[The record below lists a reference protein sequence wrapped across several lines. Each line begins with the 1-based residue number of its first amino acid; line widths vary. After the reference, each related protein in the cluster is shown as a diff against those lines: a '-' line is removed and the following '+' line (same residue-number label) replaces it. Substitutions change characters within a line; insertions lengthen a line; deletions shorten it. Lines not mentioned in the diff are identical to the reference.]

1 MQDVATVGRPGTM
14 RLPRWPVAT
23 VLTVA
28 LLVGILFVAFFAARY
43 FTLNEQVFGLY
54 WPKRGWLLLHIAGGI
69 VALLTGPGQL
79 WLGLKR
85 LRLNLH
91 RQLGVVYMTS
101 VGLSSVAQ
109 GRTGRHRMAAS
120 SSST

>member
-1 MQDVATVGRPGTM
+1 M
-14 RLPRWPVAT
+14 RLPRWPAAT

-28 LLVGILFVAFFAARY
+28 LVVALLFVAFFAARY
-43 FTLNEQVFGLY
+43 FTLSEQVFGLY

-91 RQLGVVYMTS
+91 RQIGVI
-101 VGLSSVAQ
+101 
-109 GRTGRHRMAAS
+109 
-120 SSST
+120 